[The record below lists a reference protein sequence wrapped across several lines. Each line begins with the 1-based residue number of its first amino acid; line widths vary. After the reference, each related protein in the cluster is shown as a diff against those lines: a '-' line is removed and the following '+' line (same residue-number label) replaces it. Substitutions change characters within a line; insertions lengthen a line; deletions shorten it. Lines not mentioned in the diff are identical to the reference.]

1 VEKNKL
7 NYKTKVIAEIANS
20 HQGDVYNAIKL
31 ANLSIMAGADAV
43 KFQIYTADELLHK
56 NHKRYEHFNNQSFNP
71 KEWDQIFKSLKR
83 KKAKI
88 YCDVF
93 GEESYK
99 IAISNKVDGF
109 KIHSSDLINRKL
121 LELVSRENKKE
132 FFLSTG
138 GSTVNEILYA
148 VSILKKNNI
157 KPTLMHGYQSYPTN
171 FNDTNLNRIKYF
183 KKFFLNTCSYGYQ
196 DHISGG
202 DEMNFIASF
211 VAMALDLKFIEK
223 HVTLSRAKKGID
235 YYSSIEPA
243 KLKNFIL
250 KIRKIE
256 KIFGNNILT
265 FSKNEKKYR
274 KDVKKIWFIEKK
286 LEGKQKL
293 KIKHLSM
300 KRPPD
305 NKTSPTFIENLVN
318 YTSIDTIDA
327 QESID
332 RSKLKI
338 GVTAIIVARLKSK
351 RLHNKAIKKI
361 NNETLIEHL
370 FKRLKSSK
378 IIDDIVLATTN
389 RPEDFKLCNIAKK
402 NNIHFFRGDEK
413 NVLKRMK
420 EASDLFNNDIIIRV
434 TGDDVLID
442 PNYLDKLVIFHKS
455 KNLDYSSNKK
465 LPGGTEVEIFNK
477 SLLNLL
483 LKIIPNT
490 DQTEYL
496 TYYISRNTDQFNV
509 GSLPV
514 KKKHCSNKSLTLDT
528 SNDFFYIKKFLNK
541 MKLKNKKYSYDMD
554 DVINFLNHNKKK
566 KNIISR
572 PVENIDSNL
581 RWEKLNEK

>member
-1 VEKNKL
+1 MEKNKL

-43 KFQIYTADELLHK
+43 KFQIYSADELLHK

-109 KIHSSDLINRKL
+109 KIHSSDLINKKL

-138 GSTVNEILYA
+138 GSTINEIFYA

-171 FNDTNLNRIKYF
+171 INDTNLNRIKYF
-183 KKFFLNTCSYGYQ
+183 KEIFLNTCSYGYQ
-196 DHISGG
+196 DHISGD

-223 HVTLSRAKKGID
+223 HVILSRAKKGID

-274 KDVKKIWFIEKK
+274 KDVKKIWFIKKK
-286 LEGKQKL
+286 LEEN
-293 KIKHLSM
+293 KHL
-300 KRPPD
+300 K
-305 NKTSPTFIENLVN
+305 
-318 YTSIDTIDA
+318 
-327 QESID
+327 
-332 RSKLKI
+332 
-338 GVTAIIVARLKSK
+338 
-351 RLHNKAIKKI
+351 
-361 NNETLIEHL
+361 
-370 FKRLKSSK
+370 
-378 IIDDIVLATTN
+378 
-389 RPEDFKLCNIAKK
+389 
-402 NNIHFFRGDEK
+402 
-413 NVLKRMK
+413 
-420 EASDLFNNDIIIRV
+420 
-434 TGDDVLID
+434 
-442 PNYLDKLVIFHKS
+442 
-455 KNLDYSSNKK
+455 
-465 LPGGTEVEIFNK
+465 
-477 SLLNLL
+477 
-483 LKIIPNT
+483 
-490 DQTEYL
+490 
-496 TYYISRNTDQFNV
+496 
-509 GSLPV
+509 
-514 KKKHCSNKSLTLDT
+514 
-528 SNDFFYIKKFLNK
+528 
-541 MKLKNKKYSYDMD
+541 
-554 DVINFLNHNKKK
+554 
-566 KNIISR
+566 
-572 PVENIDSNL
+572 
-581 RWEKLNEK
+581 

>member
-1 VEKNKL
+1 MNI
-7 NYKTKVIAEIANS
+7 NTKIIAEIANA
-20 HQGDVYNAIKL
+20 HQGNVNYAIKL
-31 ANLSIMAGADAV
+31 ANLSILAGADAV
-43 KFQIYTADELLHK
+43 KFQIYTANELLHK
-56 NHKRYEHFNNQSFNP
+56 NHKRYEHFNNQSFNS
-71 KEWDQIFKSLKR
+71 KEWGQIFKSLKR

-99 IAISNKVDGF
+99 IAASHKVDGF
-109 KIHSSDLINRKL
+109 KIHSSDLINKKL

-138 GSTVNEILYA
+138 GSTINEIFYA
-148 VSILKKNNI
+148 VSVLKKKNI

-171 FNDTNLNRIKYF
+171 INDTNLNRIKYF
-183 KKFFLNTCSYGYQ
+183 KKIFMNTCSYGYQ
-196 DHISGG
+196 DHISGD
-202 DEMNFIASF
+202 DEMNYIASY
-211 VAMALDLKFIEK
+211 VAMALNLKFIEK

-235 YYSSIEPA
+235 YYSSIEPTQ
-243 KLKNFIL
+243 LKNFIL

-256 KIFGNNILT
+256 KIFGNNIFT

-274 KDVKKIWFIEKK
+274 KDVKKIWFIKKKIEKN
-286 LEGKQKL
+286 QIL
-293 KIKHLSM
+293 KTKYFTM
-300 KRPPD
+300 KRPPN
-305 NKTSPTFIENLVN
+305 NKTSPTFIENLAD
-318 YTSIDTIDA
+318 YTSKGIINA

-351 RLHNKAIKKI
+351 RLNNKVIKKI
-361 NNETLIEHL
+361 NKETLIEHL

-378 IIDDIVLATTN
+378 TIDNIVLATTN
-389 RPEDFKLCNIAKK
+389 RPEDSKLCNIAKK

-413 NVLKRMK
+413 NVLRRMK

-442 PNYLDKLVIFHKS
+442 NNYLDKLVIFHKS

-496 TYYISRNTDQFNV
+496 TYYISRNIDQFNV

-528 SNDFFYIKKFLNK
+528 LDDFFYIKKFLNK
-541 MKLKNKKYSYDMD
+541 MALKNKKYSYDMD
-554 DVINFLNHNKKK
+554 DVLNFLNHNKKK

-572 PVENIDSNL
+572 AVENIDSNL
-581 RWEKLNEK
+581 KWEKLNEK